1 MSAQMA
7 GPDPAPGAPSYRL
20 AGVIGFGASVLIL
33 RLLPLR
39 FAIALVSLLGCRMP
53 PATVEQARAGVNG
66 ARRAGR
72 YYPGRAACMET
83 SLAAIL
89 AGLLHLHRA
98 QWCIGGRTLPY
109 AAHAWV
115 EADNT
120 PVGENPDRPYRV
132 LVRV

>member
-1 MSAQMA
+1 MA

-20 AGVIGFGASVLIL
+20 AGIIGFGASVLIL

-39 FAIALVSLLGCRMP
+39 FTLALVHLLGCRMP
-53 PATVEQARAGVNG
+53 PANVEQAEAGVNG
-66 ARRAGR
+66 VRRASR
-72 YYPGRAACMET
+72 YYPGRAVCMET
-83 SLAAIL
+83 SLAAVL

-120 PVGENPDRPYRV
+120 PVGENADRPYQV
-132 LVRV
+132 FVRV